1 MNSIVKRM
9 EEDHIKDFIEI
20 GSNAYPAMNINTP
33 DEKENIIKKFKK
45 LQNENPSANIYGL
58 YRNDIM
64 LGGMILFDFLMNFS
78 GNDIKAGG
86 VGFVAV
92 DLLHKKEKI
101 AKELITRFLEHYKN
115 KETYMAMLYPFR
127 PDFYKKMGFGYGTK
141 MNQYKVKPSSL
152 PKGDT
157 KKNICFLNSED
168 KENIC
173 ECYNRYTS
181 KIHGMIKRSQKY
193 IEGFFK
199 NPNNKI
205 IGYKNNDKIEGYILF
220 SFKKDTHNRFLIN
233 DINIHEFIYESREV
247 FLELM
252 TFLNSQN
259 DQIRYVIFN
268 TQDEYFHHALIDPRN
283 DTDNLIP
290 SVYHESNT
298 QGVGLMY
305 RVIDINGMFK
315 TLKNHN
321 FSSVNC
327 KLKLTIKDTFIKEN
341 DGSFI
346 IHFNNG
352 LPELKEND
360 YEVEINMDI
369 SDFSSLLVGSIDFK
383 SLYRLG
389 LAEISETNYINTI
402 NKLFCTET
410 KPICMTAF

>member
-9 EEDHIKDFIEI
+9 DEEHIKDFIEI

-64 LGGMILFDFLMNFS
+64 QGGMILFDFSMNFL
-78 GNDIKAGG
+78 GNEIKAGG

-101 AKELITRFLEHYKN
+101 AKELITNFLEHYKN

-127 PDFYKKMGFGYGTK
+127 SDFYKKMGFGYGTK

-152 PKGDT
+152 PKGNS
-157 KKNICFLNSED
+157 KKNIDFLTSDD
-168 KENIC
+168 KDKIC

-181 KIHGMIKRSQKY
+181 KTHGMIKRSQKD

-205 IGYKNNDKIEGYILF
+205 IGYKYNDRIEGYILF
-220 SFKKDTHNRFLIN
+220 SFKKDNENRFLIN
-233 DINIHEFIYESREV
+233 DINIHEFIYESKEAY
-247 FLELM
+247 LELM

-259 DQIRYVIFN
+259 DQIRHVIFN

-315 TLKNHN
+315 TLKSHN
-321 FSSVNC
+321 FSNIDC
-327 KLKLTIKDTFIKEN
+327 KLKITIKDTFLKEN
-341 DGSFI
+341 DGSYI

-352 LPELKEND
+352 LPELKDND
-360 YEVEINMDI
+360 YEVEITMDI
-369 SDFSSLLVGSIDFK
+369 SEFSSLLVGSIDFK

-389 LAEISETNYINTI
+389 LTEISDTNYINTI